1 MEEALPLGFIILL
14 LCIVCGAVAVAIGIY
29 VLKQRRLQR
38 LKRPAERLL
47 PLMAGRDLDGFGR
60 LFFVPGTLTGAFFT
74 FHALKS
80 DCFCKFAR

>member
-38 LKRPAERLL
+38 LKNPRKTITADCRKRFMTAEAVFFLSPAR
-47 PLMAGRDLDGFGR
+47 
-60 LFFVPGTLTGAFFT
+60 
-74 FHALKS
+74 
-80 DCFCKFAR
+80 

>member
-38 LKRPAERLL
+38 LKNPRKDYTADCRKRFMTAEAVFFLSPAR
-47 PLMAGRDLDGFGR
+47 
-60 LFFVPGTLTGAFFT
+60 
-74 FHALKS
+74 
-80 DCFCKFAR
+80 

>member
-38 LKRPAERLL
+38 LKDPRKDYSADGRKGFRRLRSSFFLSPAR
-47 PLMAGRDLDGFGR
+47 
-60 LFFVPGTLTGAFFT
+60 
-74 FHALKS
+74 
-80 DCFCKFAR
+80 